1 MKNKWILFSYSV
13 PSSNA
18 KARMR
23 IWRRISATGA
33 VQLKTG
39 LQILPDRGDLLEN
52 MTWLIGEVNALGG
65 EALAIQC
72 EKIKGMEDDHIE
84 KLFQVQLDPE
94 YLQIQTEARSLL
106 TPPDLPSAEDRTKEF
121 SAILRKL
128 RKRCEALQRRD
139 FFPSGA
145 ATKTLAVLD
154 ATSERLLKP
163 ETAVAPVASFDRSLY
178 QNRTWVT
185 RAQPYIDRL
194 SSSWLISRFIDDT
207 PRFRFFQA
215 NEKAQFSEGE
225 IPFDIAG
232 EEFSHQGQLITFEVM
247 VRDFGL
253 LDPAN
258 IQIAELVHFIDVQ
271 EEAVLPE
278 DAALL
283 KNLIDGLVT
292 ISTNDHQLLT
302 NALLVFDALYASFS
316 KSNTKGKH
324 HAPLYKTLR
333 NKRKKNRKGFS
344 GNA

>member
-39 LQILPDRGDLLEN
+39 LQILPNRDDLLEN
-52 MTWLIGEVNALGG
+52 MTWLIGEVNDLGG

-72 EKIKGMEDDHIE
+72 AQIEGMEDDQIE
-84 KLFQVQLDPE
+84 KLFQVQIDPDF
-94 YLQIQTEARSLL
+94 LQIQAEARSLL
-106 TPPDLPSAEDRTKEF
+106 TPLDEPSTKDRTKEL
-121 SAILRKL
+121 SATLRKL
-128 RKRCEALQRRD
+128 RKRCEALQGRD

-145 ATKTLAVLD
+145 AIKTLAVLD
-154 ATSERLLKP
+154 ATSERLLKSESTIIP
-163 ETAVAPVASFDRSLY
+163 IATIDRSVY

-207 PRFRFFQA
+207 PRFRFLLPK
-215 NEKAQFSEGE
+215 EKAKKAQGE

-232 EEFSHQGQLITFEVM
+232 EEFSHQGELITFEVM
-247 VRDFGL
+247 GRDFGL
-253 LDPAN
+253 LDPAVVK
-258 IQIAELVHFIDVQ
+258 IAELAHFIDVQ

-283 KNLIDGLVT
+283 KNLIDGLVI
-292 ISTNDHQLLT
+292 ISADDHQLLT
-302 NALLVFDALYASFS
+302 NALLVFDALYAAFS
-316 KSNTKGKH
+316 KE
-324 HAPLYKTLR
+324 
-333 NKRKKNRKGFS
+333 
-344 GNA
+344 